1 MPGPIPT
8 RSMTKR
14 SGNVERVLTAATKAA
29 PVGVTSSPRTP
40 EGRSGMLHRAAMLT
54 TAGTGTGMTP
64 CWQRTVPDPSAQIG
78 DDDAI
83 DAKGVKRCRCG
94 HHVGYGVNG
103 AHFMK
108 MNVRDIDAMSL
119 RLCVSQDIEHA
130 MGDGA
135 RALAHV
141 RRIDER
147 GYIGRA
153 AMAVVVTMGM
163 IVVAT
168 TNAAPAVIM
177 DVAVA
182 VLAVVFAI
190 MFARMAVHVIART
203 VLIESAIAP
212 MKIRHVVVAVL
223 MSLIKHDVEIAQVEP
238 RFHHAAD
245 ANLKAFDAEA
255 VERAKHRPLIR
266 PGVEERGHR
275 HVAAYPRRAFQMQ
288 NTTRRHLAP
297 PRWLM
302 RLAW

>member
-1 MPGPIPT
+1 M
-8 RSMTKR
+8 
-14 SGNVERVLTAATKAA
+14 V
-29 PVGVTSSPRTP
+29 
-40 EGRSGMLHRAAMLT
+40 
-54 TAGTGTGMTP
+54 
-64 CWQRTVPDPSAQIG
+64 
-78 DDDAI
+78 
-83 DAKGVKRCRCG
+83 
-94 HHVGYGVNG
+94 
-103 AHFMK
+103 
-108 MNVRDIDAMSL
+108 
-119 RLCVSQDIEHA
+119 
-130 MGDGA
+130 
-135 RALAHV
+135 
-141 RRIDER
+141 
-147 GYIGRA
+147 
-153 AMAVVVTMGM
+153 VVVTMGM

-168 TNAAPAVIM
+168 VNAAPAVIM
-177 DVAVA
+177 DAAVA
-182 VLAVVFAI
+182 VLTVVFAI

-223 MSLIKHDVEIAQVEP
+223 MSLIEHDVEIAHVEP

-255 VERAKHRPLIR
+255 VERAKHRPHIR